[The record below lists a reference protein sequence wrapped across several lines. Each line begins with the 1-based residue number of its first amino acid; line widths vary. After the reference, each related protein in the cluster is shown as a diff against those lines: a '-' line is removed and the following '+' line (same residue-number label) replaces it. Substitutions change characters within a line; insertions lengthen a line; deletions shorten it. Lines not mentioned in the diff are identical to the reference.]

1 MTLAD
6 DERFIRMAIQLSQQA
21 VAHGNQPF
29 GAVLVRDGKVLLARE
44 STKIT
49 TRDCSR
55 HSETSVAAAA
65 SGFLTR
71 EELAECTLYS
81 STEPCAM
88 CSGAI
93 YWSGI
98 GRVVFACS
106 NDALGKLAGNNL
118 NISCREIFARG
129 KRHVEVA
136 GPLLEEE
143 ALPIHEQFWKAPV
156 W

>member
-1 MTLAD
+1 MTSID
-6 DERFIRMAIQLSQQA
+6 DEKFLRMAIRLSEQA
-21 VAHGNQPF
+21 VEHGNQPF
-29 GAVLVRDGKVLLARE
+29 GALLVRDGKVLLARE
-44 STKIT
+44 STKVT

-55 HSETSVAAAA
+55 HSETSVAATA

-93 YWSGI
+93 YWAGI

-106 NDALGKLAGNNL
+106 NDALGRLSGDSIG
-118 NISCREIFARG
+118 ISCREIFATG
-129 KRHVEVA
+129 KRHIEVV
-136 GPLLEEE
+136 GPLLEDE
-143 ALPIHEQFWKAPV
+143 ALPIHERFWKAPV